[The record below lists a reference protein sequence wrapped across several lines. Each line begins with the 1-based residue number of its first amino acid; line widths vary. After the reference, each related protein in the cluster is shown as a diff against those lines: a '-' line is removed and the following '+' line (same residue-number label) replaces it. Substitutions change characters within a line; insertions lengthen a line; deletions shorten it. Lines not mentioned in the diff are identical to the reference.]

1 MLKLFEKNGMKL
13 IKLRIRIKKKKNKNN
28 NDLP

>member
-28 NDLP
+28 SDLP

>member
-13 IKLRIRIKKKKNKNN
+13 IKSRIRIKKKKNKNN
-28 NDLP
+28 SDLP